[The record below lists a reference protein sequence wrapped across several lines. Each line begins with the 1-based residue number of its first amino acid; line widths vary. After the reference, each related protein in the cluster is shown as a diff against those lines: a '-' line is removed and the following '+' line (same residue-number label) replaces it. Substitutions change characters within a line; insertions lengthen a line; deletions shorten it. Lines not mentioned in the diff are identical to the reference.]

1 MRKFGSHFARKFA
14 IFDFSVRFIVRLT
27 ERQQSLV
34 TSRVLFVRREI
45 GADIPCF
52 KNSVFFLERLQQ
64 RIHIGSNFV
73 NFLNVALQLRGGG
86 MLDCCHSVRVIGYGE
101 LLPTRD
107 ERVHAIPG
115 LFRHT
120 PYRAAKYCLRN

>member
-1 MRKFGSHFARKFA
+1 MRKFDSHFAREFA
-14 IFDFSVRFIVRLT
+14 IFDFGVRFIVRLAQ
-27 ERQQSLV
+27 RQQSLV
-34 TSRVLFVRREI
+34 TSRVLLIRRKV

-52 KNSVFFLERLQQ
+52 KNSVFFFERLQQ
-64 RIHIGSNFV
+64 RIHVGSNFV
-73 NFLNVALQLRGGG
+73 DFLNVALQFRGWG

-101 LLPTRD
+101 LLPSGD
-107 ERVHAIPG
+107 KRVDAVPG